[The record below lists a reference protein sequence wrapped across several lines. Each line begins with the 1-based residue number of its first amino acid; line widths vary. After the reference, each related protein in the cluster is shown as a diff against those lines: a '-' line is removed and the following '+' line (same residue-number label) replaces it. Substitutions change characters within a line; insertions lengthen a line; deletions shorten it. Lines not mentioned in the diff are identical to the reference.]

1 MLQEFEGC
9 SKVGVE
15 LIYLYIFNKCSYLQN
30 ICIQV
35 CPEYGEVF
43 LFSKWLLSINLPKYA
58 RKTFPSHPPARLR
71 VSSSF
76 QGWRRIKSLASVVH
90 SHFHAPSP
98 LVPQPLTAMITN
110 EVFSCFVFYGTL
122 LVIKMYIVAIITGQV
137 RLRKKVRVCGQDEQ
151 WKNLL

>member
-1 MLQEFEGC
+1 MHEKLSRHTPQPA
-9 SKVGVE
+9 S
-15 LIYLYIFNKCSYLQN
+15 
-30 ICIQV
+30 V
-35 CPEYGEVF
+35 CHHHFRG
-43 LFSKWLLSINLPKYA
+43 
-58 RKTFPSHPPARLR
+58 
-71 VSSSF
+71 
-76 QGWRRIKSLASVVH
+76 GRRIKSLASVVH

-122 LVIKMYIVAIITGQV
+122 LVIKMYIVAITTGQV